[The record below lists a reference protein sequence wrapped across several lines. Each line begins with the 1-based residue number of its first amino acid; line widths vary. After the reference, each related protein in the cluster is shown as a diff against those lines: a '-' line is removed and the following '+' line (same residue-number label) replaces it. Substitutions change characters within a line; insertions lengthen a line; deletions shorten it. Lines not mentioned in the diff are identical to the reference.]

1 MKMLSNVCQRI
12 AQACLWIV
20 LISAGAVHAQS
31 TRDDGLYLPTTPT
44 GLTGSTRSSTQVSLS
59 WTASTDSSGVLAGY
73 QIFRNGAL
81 LGTTRGTTYSDTTT
95 TCATT
100 CTYTVRAY
108 DLASPPNV
116 SGQSSAWSVTTPITI
131 PLAVPTAQSAGLPV
145 TTAAS
150 IYQITDANGNSLS
163 SLYRTATVP
172 AICGPGS
179 GNGPCNYVVVQTYG
193 SRQIVREDTNGL
205 NTSLVPGYSTGSGS
219 DYKSTYATA
228 AVYGN

>member
-12 AQACLWIV
+12 AQACFWIV
-20 LISAGAVHAQS
+20 LTSAGAVHAQS
-31 TRDDGLYLPTTPT
+31 TSADGLFLPTTPA
-44 GLTGSTRSSTQVSLS
+44 GLTGSAPSSTRVNLS

-81 LGTTRGTTYSDTTT
+81 IGTTRGTTYSDTTT
-95 TCATT
+95 TGATT
-100 CTYTVRAY
+100 YTYTVRAY

-116 SGQSSAWSVTTPITI
+116 SRQSFVWSVTTPITI
-131 PLAVPTAQSAGLPV
+131 PLAGRAQSAGLPV
-145 TTAAS
+145 TTPAS
-150 IYQITDANGNSLS
+150 LIQITDANGNSLS
-163 SLYRTATVP
+163 SLYRTAIVP

-179 GNGPCNYVVVQTYG
+179 GNGPCYYVVVQTYG
-193 SRQIVREDTNGL
+193 SKQIVREDTNGL
-205 NTSLVPGYSTGSGS
+205 NTSLATGYSTGSGS